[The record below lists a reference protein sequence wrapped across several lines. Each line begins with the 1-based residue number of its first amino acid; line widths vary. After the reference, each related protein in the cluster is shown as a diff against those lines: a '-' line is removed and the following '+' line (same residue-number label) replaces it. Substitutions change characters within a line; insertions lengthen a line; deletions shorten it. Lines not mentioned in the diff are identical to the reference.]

1 MTASAWYVTT
11 QTRWIESVLF
21 FILFLFWLWKQL
33 VIDPKPIHTHT
44 SWRHTDLELT
54 FATRINNTHSARS
67 RIGKWFS
74 MFGFLICNVR
84 YSYTKKKNT
93 LPSFVLRPIDDRINL
108 LDVIQRRSRRTT
120 GKVRWQK
127 FPFQKLGRGKENSLD
142 ANIQRHLVNWC
153 IRVVEYKNMISS
165 DSFIHSLCLSSY
177 SSIRRRAL
185 SRTSIFK
192 I

>member
-1 MTASAWYVTT
+1 MKTAGDWSKANT
-11 QTRWIESVLF
+11 
-21 FILFLFWLWKQL
+21 
-33 VIDPKPIHTHT
+33 HTHPEGT
-44 SWRHTDLELT
+44 QILNWLSPQESTIRTARDRALE
-54 FATRINNTHSARS
+54 S
-67 RIGKWFS
+67 
-74 MFGFLICNVR
+74 GFQCLVFLYAMYVILIQ
-84 YSYTKKKNT
+84 KKNT